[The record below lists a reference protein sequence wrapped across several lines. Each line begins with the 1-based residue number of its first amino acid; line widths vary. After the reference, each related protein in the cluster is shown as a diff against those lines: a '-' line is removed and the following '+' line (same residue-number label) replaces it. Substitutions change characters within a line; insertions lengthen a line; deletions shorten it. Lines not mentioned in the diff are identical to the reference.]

1 MMLSLFYV
9 FLLLAA
15 GSNASPCRLRSGNS
29 TSSSATAAK
38 AALHPNGNL
47 QSGNWTSSST
57 TGAKAAPHRDGHGS
71 AAVIQNQ
78 KLGTQANAG
87 LDLPLPYSQESPSPS
102 STSASVATPSVAAS
116 GSSGSSS
123 GSGSSTTSDISG
135 SLTPASGSCPQGFL
149 NTVFNTNA
157 GQSSGFPSATWT
169 TLTDYGIDSWIGF
182 SLETLDKQADYD
194 LSATQA
200 SQLNGSFNKG
210 QIPIV
215 MDHTYIDAAVELL
228 ANSPPPYLELY
239 NEPDFSFE
247 NLTLTEDAAPS
258 ASDLKVLLDA
268 PHPNTKFISPALM
281 NANGPW
287 LGEFFQACDG
297 CIDQFHAIALHV
309 YNPDPQGVLDQITQL
324 YGTWNKTIWITEL
337 SPATAGCALTPT
349 TMATY
354 ISTLVPEILKL
365 GYVEKIFWNSG
376 ESDSTPINGASA
388 SCSPSLTNSDGSFT
402 PVLQALGAACGINP
416 GTATS

>member
-1 MMLSLFYV
+1 MNLLSALVRIFETIFARWVHTVVNRLLGLRFHFLTAICISALTPRFSAIHFCLKLRRSSTVLFNLILKMMLSLFYA

-15 GSNASPCRLRSGNS
+15 GSNASPCRLQSGNS
-29 TSSSATAAK
+29 TSSSSTAAK

-87 LDLPLPYSQESPSPS
+87 LDLPLPYSQESSSPS

-169 TLTDYGIDSWIGF
+169 TLTDYGIDSW
-182 SLETLDKQADYD
+182 STSTL
-194 LSATQA
+194 
-200 SQLNGSFNKG
+200 
-210 QIPIV
+210 
-215 MDHTYIDAAVELL
+215 
-228 ANSPPPYLELY
+228 
-239 NEPDFSFE
+239 
-247 NLTLTEDAAPS
+247 AAP
-258 ASDLKVLLDA
+258 
-268 PHPNTKFISPALM
+268 
-281 NANGPW
+281 
-287 LGEFFQACDG
+287 
-297 CIDQFHAIALHV
+297 
-309 YNPDPQGVLDQITQL
+309 
-324 YGTWNKTIWITEL
+324 KT
-337 SPATAGCALTPT
+337 
-349 TMATY
+349 
-354 ISTLVPEILKL
+354 
-365 GYVEKIFWNSG
+365 
-376 ESDSTPINGASA
+376 
-388 SCSPSLTNSDGSFT
+388 
-402 PVLQALGAACGINP
+402 
-416 GTATS
+416 